1 LWERGW
7 GEGLLILL
15 LQLFL
20 LLLLLLLLLLFGFP
34 SVAARAA
41 GKIRRTT
48 HMDVRVFL
56 QDKDV
61 L

>member
-1 LWERGW
+1 
-7 GEGLLILL
+7 LILL
-15 LQLFL
+15 LLLFLLLIL
-20 LLLLLLLLLLFGFP
+20 LLLLLLLLLLPLFGFP
-34 SVAARAA
+34 SVAAWAA

-56 QDKDV
+56 QDRDV